1 VTPARLI
8 GAEIYS
14 STYHKAGNLFWET
27 PGDGYGFPVVPTFRD
42 LLRGSDLNYL

>member
-1 VTPARLI
+1 MTPARLI